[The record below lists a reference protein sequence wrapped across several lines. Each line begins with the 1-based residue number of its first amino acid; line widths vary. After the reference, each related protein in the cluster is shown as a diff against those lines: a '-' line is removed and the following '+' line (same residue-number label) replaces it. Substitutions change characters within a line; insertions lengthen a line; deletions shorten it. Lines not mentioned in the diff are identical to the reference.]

1 MQYAQTT
8 TGQSGYNARASKYT
22 PNKPATG
29 VYSKYR
35 NLNAR
40 STPNKIG
47 IDAIMAKAAAGQ
59 RTSARP
65 YDLGA
70 EYQRAV
76 NAANR
81 KNDQRDKAI
90 QSGYRARERQANELI
105 AGQGE
110 AARRDLMEAGSDSM
124 AAQRARLTGLGLGNT
139 TVVGAM
145 QQGAQARQD
154 DAMQGL
160 NESIDRNRLG
170 ILSQMSGDRLAYQE
184 RPNDVAPDLGQMIAL
199 AQMQGRAGGGG
210 GVARGGG
217 VAGGAP
223 IFGGTFGMP
232 IGGGVPG
239 NSAYYHQGG
248 NMGGGGGG
256 GVGYGSATGGGPL
269 FYGQPGGG
277 EDGRFAVAGGNDP
290 ESIRKMFGISNRE
303 WNSWK
308 QRGR

>member
-1 MQYAQTT
+1 MQYQQTT

-59 RTSARP
+59 RTSGNKP

-70 EYQRAV
+70 EYQRAL

-160 NESIDRNRLG
+160 NEGIDRNRLG
-170 ILSQMSGDRLAYQE
+170 IMSQMAGDRLAYQE

-199 AQMQGRAGGGG
+199 AQMQGKMGGGG
-210 GVARGGG
+210 AGVSGGG
-217 VAGGAP
+217 AFGGAP
-223 IFGGTFGMP
+223 MFAGSYGMP
-232 IGGGVPG
+232 IGFGGYSG
-239 NSAYYHQGG
+239 FGYGQQRNGSAGSA
-248 NMGGGGGG
+248 GGGRA
-256 GVGYGSATGGGPL
+256 GYGSAGGGGPL

-277 EDGRFAVAGGNDP
+277 EDGRFAVQGGKGP
-290 ESIRKMFGISNRE
+290 WQFK
-303 WNSWK
+303 
-308 QRGR
+308 